1 MTCIFVG
8 CFAVS
13 FGYGLATGL
22 RHKVTDIFLSRT
34 GLRIHT
40 NSDDV
45 AFEVGGKNERIDS
58 STRKSIRKGTD
69 RLSLLHSAPC
79 ETNVEVL
86 LINLMARQALQN
98 AAHENHHTRDLDS
111 NGTEGYIAEK
121 TDEIL
126 ESMRAWKKKFPVL
139 TDDLVE
145 GYVCLWIKNAL
156 IPPLRKACFDK
167 IDFYTS
173 LLARNN
179 VSESVKEK
187 IKAWLSK
194 NERYIQRI
202 DELAEC
208 SAIKNPPSS
217 PNHENKNDQHPFTDS
232 QCPDLP

>member
-1 MTCIFVG
+1 MEWYFEKLVIPAAYYG
-8 CFAVS
+8 AG
-13 FGYGLATGL
+13 FGTALVLGL
-22 RHKVTDIFLSRT
+22 RHKVTDIFLSRA

-69 RLSLLHSAPC
+69 RLSLLNSDQHG
-79 ETNVEVL
+79 TNVEVL
-86 LINLMARQALQN
+86 LINLMARQSLQN

-121 TDEIL
+121 TSEIL

-139 TDDLVE
+139 TDDLIE

-156 IPPLRKACFDK
+156 IPPLRKACFEK
-167 IDFYTS
+167 IDFYKS

-187 IKAWLSK
+187 VKAWLSK
-194 NERYIQRI
+194 NERYVLCI

-208 SAIKNPPSS
+208 SAIKEKSYIITKS
-217 PNHENKNDQHPFTDS
+217 
-232 QCPDLP
+232 